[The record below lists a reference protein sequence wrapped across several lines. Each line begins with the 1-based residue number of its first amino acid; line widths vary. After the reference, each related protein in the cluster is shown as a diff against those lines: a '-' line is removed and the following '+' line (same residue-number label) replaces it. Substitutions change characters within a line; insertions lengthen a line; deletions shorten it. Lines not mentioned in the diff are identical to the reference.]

1 MNAGQVDQSFN
12 VHAEQKEN
20 NPLSI
25 DPSKDVSLPLQD
37 EVPQSQQ
44 PQ

>member
-1 MNAGQVDQSFN
+1 MNAGQADQSFN
-12 VHAEQKEN
+12 DHAEQKEN